1 VFTLGQDRQALQ
13 NEVGQLQLELA
24 RIAEN
29 STFNAVKM
37 LNGDFY

>member
-1 VFTLGQDRQALQ
+1 MRLVA
-13 NEVGQLQLELA
+13 QLELA

-37 LNGDFY
+37 LNGDFTNTAFQMDPTR